1 MIHEE
6 KIAELA
12 QADAAVPPNIPSNA
26 ALYSCRVVFCL
37 RRERIFRAN
46 ARPAPP
52 HVE

>member
-12 QADAAVPPNIPSNA
+12 QADAVAPPNILSNA
-26 ALYSCRVVFCL
+26 TLYSCRLVYCL

-46 ARPAPP
+46 ARSAPP
-52 HVE
+52 RVE